1 MVPLFKDTT
10 LRLGGQNYLGTIW
23 LGAYAANRLCALS
36 FRAPNGEPIAKLT
49 VNPFPADS
57 GPFNNPS
64 NLVFVKDY
72 AENEGVLAQLLEKD
86 LPSGSPLLRPTG
98 KFIQAD
104 FAELAM
110 LELSREAF
118 EIFTTYLKEHHHA

>member
-1 MVPLFKDTT
+1 MTPL
-10 LRLGGQNYLGTIW
+10 
-23 LGAYAANRLCALS
+23 
-36 FRAPNGEPIAKLT
+36 AKPAVSPL
-49 VNPFPADS
+49 PADS
-57 GPFNNPS
+57 GPFNNHS